1 MIKVFFKSVNKKQD
15 KRAFTRPKGK
25 KLRGRAGPSASDNR
39 KRWSGAPGNH
49 WDRRGRWWERRSLGI
64 PQASCHDNGKTPL
77 PEQGTEC
84 HHPEKVL
91 QQQQEIL
98 GPCDL
103 ASSKHNMKDSCQ
115 FHRLSG
121 SQRGTS
127 WVLAPAISVRRKASY
142 LFGFYYYYFH
152 YFMGLET

>member
-1 MIKVFFKSVNKKQD
+1 M
-15 KRAFTRPKGK
+15 TTG
-25 KLRGRAGPSASDNR
+25 RGD
-39 KRWSGAPGNH
+39 PGLQGTTETEEG
-49 WDRRGRWWERRSLGI
+49 DGRRGEALGFHRL
-64 PQASCHDNGKTPL
+64 PVMTTARLPP

-103 ASSKHNMKDSCQ
+103 ASSKDNMKDSCQ

-121 SQRGTS
+121 PQRGTS
-127 WVLAPAISVRRKASY
+127 WVLAPAISARRKASY